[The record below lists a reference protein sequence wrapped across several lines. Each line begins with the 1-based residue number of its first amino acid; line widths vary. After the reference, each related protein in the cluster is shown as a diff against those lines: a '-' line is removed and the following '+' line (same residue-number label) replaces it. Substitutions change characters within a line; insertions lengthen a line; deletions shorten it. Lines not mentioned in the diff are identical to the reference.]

1 MRNLKRRVTDLAER
15 IKSAILFPFII
26 VLLVVMA
33 ISGYYDKD
41 DYDWGVS
48 MMTILVRIIKKILK
62 ILLTPLFKLDEMI
75 DPGFNPYDRRGR
87 KEK

>member
-1 MRNLKRRVTDLAER
+1 MRNIKRRVTDLAER

-41 DYDWGVS
+41 DYDWG
-48 MMTILVRIIKKILK
+48 
-62 ILLTPLFKLDEMI
+62 E
-75 DPGFNPYDRRGR
+75 YDDYIG
-87 KEK
+87 KVGKDH

>member
-15 IKSAILFPFII
+15 IRSAILFPLII

-41 DYDWGVS
+41 DYDWG
-48 MMTILVRIIKKILK
+48 
-62 ILLTPLFKLDEMI
+62 E
-75 DPGFNPYDRRGR
+75 YDAYIG
-87 KEK
+87 KDH